1 MKLHSLL
8 LLAIATVA
16 TAGCSSAANEG
27 DSPLERAQ
35 NAYVHNRYVRAQTIC
50 DSMLLGDHFHDL
62 DVCQLTDLSL
72 LLMRLGAHSND
83 ADINTAF
90 AARCIKAAW
99 SRDSDSAKTIM
110 RQLPSEDQGR
120 VMILT
125 ALNEASER
133 INETDTTA
141 IPADSINDNEL

>member
-72 LLMRLGAHSND
+72 LLMRLGEHSND

-99 SRDSDSAKTIM
+99 SPDSDSAKTIM

>member
-72 LLMRLGAHSND
+72 LLMRLGEHSND

-99 SRDSDSAKTIM
+99 SHDSDSAKTIM

>member
-72 LLMRLGAHSND
+72 LLMRLGEHSND

-99 SRDSDSAKTIM
+99 SRDSDSSKTIM

>member
-72 LLMRLGAHSND
+72 LLMRLGEHSND

-90 AARCIKAAW
+90 AARCIKGGMEPRQRFRQNHNAPAALGGPGQSNDSHCIERSLRTNQRNRHYGNT
-99 SRDSDSAKTIM
+99 SRQHH
-110 RQLPSEDQGR
+110 RQ
-120 VMILT
+120 
-125 ALNEASER
+125 
-133 INETDTTA
+133 
-141 IPADSINDNEL
+141 

>member
-62 DVCQLTDLSL
+62 DVVQHTGLSL
-72 LLMRLGAHSND
+72 LLMRLAEHTND
-83 ADINTAF
+83 ADAHTAC
-90 AARCIKAAW
+90 AATYIKAA
-99 SRDSDSAKTIM
+99 
-110 RQLPSEDQGR
+110 
-120 VMILT
+120 
-125 ALNEASER
+125 
-133 INETDTTA
+133 
-141 IPADSINDNEL
+141 

>member
-72 LLMRLGAHSND
+72 LLMRLGEHSND

-99 SRDSDSAKTIM
+99 SRDSDSTKTIM

-141 IPADSINDNEL
+141 IPADSITDNEL

>member
-72 LLMRLGAHSND
+72 LLMRLGEHSND

-90 AARCIKAAW
+90 AAR
-99 SRDSDSAKTIM
+99 
-110 RQLPSEDQGR
+110 
-120 VMILT
+120 
-125 ALNEASER
+125 
-133 INETDTTA
+133 
-141 IPADSINDNEL
+141 